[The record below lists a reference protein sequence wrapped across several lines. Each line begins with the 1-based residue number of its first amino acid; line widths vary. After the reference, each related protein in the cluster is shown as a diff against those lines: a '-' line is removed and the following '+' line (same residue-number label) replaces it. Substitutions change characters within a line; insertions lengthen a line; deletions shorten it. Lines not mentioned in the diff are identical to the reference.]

1 MNGCRVTK
9 IRTLAVIAA
18 TIMLLSFFL
27 SAFFILHEEDHD
39 CCGGECHICAA
50 VRMVTNALRR
60 AVTEPREF
68 ISAAVSLQICAY
80 TAAGFL
86 FIADSSLVGKKI
98 RLNN

>member
-9 IRTLAVIAA
+9 IRTLASIAA
-18 TIMLLSFFL
+18 AIMLLSFFL

-39 CCGGECHICAA
+39 CCGEECHICAA
-50 VRMVTNALRR
+50 VRMATNALRR

-68 ISAAVSLQICAY
+68 ISAAVSLQIFAY